1 MIGTDGF
8 LIRSGEQ
15 LGALSLR
22 HAMPTVFQTPEFANA
37 GGLMSY
43 GGNLRDAYRQV
54 GVYAGR
60 ILKGA
65 KPAELPVVQLDKF
78 ELTINAVTAR
88 ALGITVPQSMLVAA
102 DHVIE

>member
-60 ILKGA
+60 SSRA
-65 KPAELPVVQLDKF
+65 KNRPICRCSKQ
-78 ELTINAVTAR
+78 R
-88 ALGITVPQSMLVAA
+88 RRS
-102 DHVIE
+102 